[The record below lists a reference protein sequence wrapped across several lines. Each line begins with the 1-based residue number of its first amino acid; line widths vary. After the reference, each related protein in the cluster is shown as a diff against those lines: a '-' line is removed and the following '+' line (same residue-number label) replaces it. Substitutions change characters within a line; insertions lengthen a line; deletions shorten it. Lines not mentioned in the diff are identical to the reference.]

1 MNCLIVDD
9 ESISRT
15 MLRRQLDFD
24 AELLLVAECD
34 NAYDA
39 YQHILNQEIDLV
51 FLDIEMP
58 GMSGMELAKI
68 LKSKQ
73 PLIIFT
79 TSNSGYAAEAFDL
92 NVVDFLLKPFPLVRF
107 LKATNKAKEIMRS
120 TLTTS
125 YQNANFVFIR
135 VSNITYRLKIEDINY
150 LESTG
155 DYVKIITNDK
165 EYSIYSSLKIIEQ
178 KLPSETFLRV
188 HRSFIVNVNKID
200 KIQGKTLIINHVL
213 IPISDSYKT
222 DLNKKL
228 FFW

>member
-24 AELLLVAECD
+24 AELSLVAECD

-39 YQHILNQEIDLV
+39 YQYILNQEIDLI

-79 TSNSGYAAEAFDL
+79 TSNSEYAAEAFDL
-92 NVVDFLLKPFPLVRF
+92 NVVDFLLKPIPLVRF
-107 LKATNKAKEIMRS
+107 LKATNKAKEIIKS
-120 TLTTS
+120 TLTNS
-125 YQNANFVFIR
+125 YQNTNVVFIR
-135 VSNITYRLKIEDINY
+135 VSNIIYRLKIEDINY

-155 DYVKIITNDK
+155 DYVKIRTNDR

-178 KLPSETFLRV
+178 KLPSETFLRI
-188 HRSFIVNVNKID
+188 HRSFIVNVSKID
-200 KIQGKTLIINHVL
+200 KIQGKTLIINNVL
-213 IPISDSYKT
+213 VPISDSYKT

-228 FFW
+228 SFW